1 MKIFAVVFLALVAYV
16 ALVTANVAQIKA
28 DLANI
33 NMKATDLKATLVKE
47 KGNVSG
53 GQCSAQSSPVQH
65 HR

>member
-33 NMKATDLKATLVKE
+33 DRKATDLKVTLAKE
-47 KGNVSG
+47 KGNVSSRE
-53 GQCSAQSSPVQH
+53 CSRSKLLVRSH
-65 HR
+65 H